1 MEKETSKFCVELV
14 QVFPDSKSEYSQRQR
29 AAKHNRSRAPKVIA
43 GEIEVPVVAD
53 VPCELEELDAS
64 VELLVSVDPGALV
77 EVVFVVELVELLFV
91 IRNAFHDDPSP
102 GGVKHF
108 PVLISVLISPA
119 QVSFQYS

>member
-1 MEKETSKFCVELV
+1 MEKETSKFCVELA
-14 QVFPDSKSEYSQRQR
+14 QVFPDSKSEYSQRQRQR

-43 GEIEVPVVAD
+43 GDIEVPVVAD

-77 EVVFVVELVELLFV
+77 ELLFV

-108 PVLISVLISPA
+108 PVLISVLMSPA